1 MSMDDAFPPFEPDG
15 PQGDKGNG
23 DEGAPRRRL
32 REIPLRFVLPNIIT
46 VLAIC
51 AGLSAVRMAF
61 EERFDAAIGLV
72 LLAAVLDGLDGRMAR
87 LVKGTSKFGA
97 EMDSLADTVNFGV
110 VPALVLYV
118 FVLDEAAQLGW
129 IAALIYTIACTLRL
143 ARFNVMSGDVNRP
156 LWQRGYFVGV
166 PAPGGALV
174 VLLPVYLGFL
184 GFSPGWFTASVLS
197 IYTIIIG
204 FLMVSNLP
212 VWSGKTLGARIP
224 RTAVMPLILTVV
236 LYVAALANF
245 TWLTLTFSAIAY
257 LLFLPVSLRMWRR
270 QAQRH
275 QPAASAD
282 PSPPAEDDQAAP

>member
-1 MSMDDAFPPFEPDG
+1 MDDAFPPFEPDG
-15 PQGDKGNG
+15 PKKEGGNG
-23 DEGAPRRRL
+23 DEASRRRL
-32 REIPLRFVLPNIIT
+32 REVPLRFVLPNIIT

-61 EERFDAAIGLV
+61 EQRFDVAIGLI
-72 LLAAVLDGLDGRMAR
+72 LIAAVLDGLDGRMAR

-97 EMDSLADTVNFGV
+97 EMDSLADAVNFGV

-129 IAALIYTIACTLRL
+129 IAALLYVIACTLRL
-143 ARFNVMSGDVNRP
+143 ARFNVMAGDVNRP
-156 LWQRGYFVGV
+156 RWQQGFFVGI
-166 PAPGGALV
+166 PAPGAALV

-184 GFSPGWFTASVLS
+184 GFSPGWFTASVVS
-197 IYTIIIG
+197 VYTIAIG

-236 LYVAALANF
+236 CYVAALANF
-245 TWLTLTFSAIAY
+245 TWLTLTFSALAY
-257 LLFLPVSLRMWRR
+257 LAFLPFSVRLWRR
-270 QAQRH
+270 QARRH
-275 QPAASAD
+275 STSGSGPSQPG
-282 PSPPAEDDQAAP
+282 

>member
-1 MSMDDAFPPFEPDG
+1 MDDAFPPFEPDG
-15 PQGDKGNG
+15 PKKERDNG
-23 DEGAPRRRL
+23 DEAARRRL
-32 REIPLRFVLPNIIT
+32 REVPLRFVLPNIIT

-61 EERFDAAIGLV
+61 EERFDLAIGLI

-97 EMDSLADTVNFGV
+97 EMDSLADAVNFGV
-110 VPALVLYV
+110 VPALVLYI
-118 FVLDEAAQLGW
+118 FVLDEAAQFGW
-129 IAALIYTIACTLRL
+129 IAALLYVIACTLRL
-143 ARFNVMSGDVNRP
+143 ARFNVMAGDVNRP
-156 LWQRGYFVGV
+156 KWQQGFFVGV
-166 PAPGGALV
+166 PAPGAALV

-184 GFSPGWFTASVLS
+184 GFSPGWFTASVVSL
-197 IYTIIIG
+197 YTIVIG

-245 TWLTLTFSAIAY
+245 TWLTLTFSALAY
-257 LLFLPVSLRMWRR
+257 LAFLPFSVRLWRR
-270 QAQRH
+270 QARRH
-275 QPAASAD
+275 STSGSD
-282 PSPPAEDDQAAP
+282 PSQPG

>member
-15 PQGDKGNG
+15 PERDPDNG
-23 DEGAPRRRL
+23 DEAARKRRL
-32 REIPLRFVLPNIIT
+32 REIPLRFVVPNIIT

-61 EERFDAAIGLV
+61 EERFDVAIGLV

-87 LVKGTSKFGA
+87 LVKGTSRFGA
-97 EMDSLADTVNFGV
+97 EMDSLADAVNFGV
-110 VPALVLYV
+110 VPALVLYI
-118 FVLDEAAQLGW
+118 FVLDEAAQFGW
-129 IAALIYTIACTLRL
+129 IAALLYVIACTLRL
-143 ARFNVMSGDVNRP
+143 ARFNVMAGDSNRP
-156 LWQRGYFVGV
+156 RWQQAYFVGI

-184 GFSPGWFTASVLS
+184 GFSPGWFTASVVS
-197 IYTIIIG
+197 VFTIVIG

-212 VWSGKTLGARIP
+212 VWSGKTLGARVP

-245 TWLTLTFSAIAY
+245 TWSTLTLSAIAY
-257 LLFLPVSLRMWRR
+257 LCFLPFSVRLWRR
-270 QAQRH
+270 QARAH
-275 QPAASAD
+275 AARTTPSPDAPAA
-282 PSPPAEDDQAAP
+282 

>member
-15 PQGDKGNG
+15 PERDPDNG
-23 DEGAPRRRL
+23 DEAARKRRL
-32 REIPLRFVLPNIIT
+32 REIPLRFVVPNIIT

-61 EERFDAAIGLV
+61 EERFDVAIGLV

-87 LVKGTSKFGA
+87 LVKGTSRFGA
-97 EMDSLADTVNFGV
+97 EMDSLADAVNFGV
-110 VPALVLYV
+110 VPALVLYI
-118 FVLDEAAQLGW
+118 FVLDEAAQFGW
-129 IAALIYTIACTLRL
+129 IAALLYVIACTLRL
-143 ARFNVMSGDVNRP
+143 ARFNVMAGDSNRP
-156 LWQRGYFVGV
+156 RWQQAYFVGI

-184 GFSPGWFTASVLS
+184 GFSPGWFTASVVS
-197 IYTIIIG
+197 VFTIVIG

-245 TWLTLTFSAIAY
+245 TWSTLTLSAIAY
-257 LLFLPVSLRMWRR
+257 LCFLPFSVRLWRR
-270 QAQRH
+270 QARAH
-275 QPAASAD
+275 AERTTPSPDAPAA
-282 PSPPAEDDQAAP
+282 

>member
-1 MSMDDAFPPFEPDG
+1 MEDAFPPFEPDG
-15 PQGDKGNG
+15 PEPDRGD
-23 DEGAPRRRL
+23 DEAVTQSRRL

-97 EMDSLADTVNFGV
+97 EMDSLADAVNFGV
-110 VPALVLYV
+110 VPVLVLYV

-143 ARFNVMSGDVNRP
+143 ARFNVMAGDANRP
-156 LWQRGYFVGV
+156 LWQQAFFVGI
-166 PAPGGALV
+166 PAPGAALL

-184 GFSPGWFTASVLS
+184 GFSPDWFTAYVVSF
-197 IYTIIIG
+197 YTIVIG

-270 QAQRH
+270 QAHRH
-275 QPAASAD
+275 RPTPSSAD
-282 PSPPAEDDQAAP
+282 PLRPDEDDQAMP

>member
-15 PQGDKGNG
+15 PERDPDNG
-23 DEGAPRRRL
+23 DDAARKRRL
-32 REIPLRFVLPNIIT
+32 REIPLRFVVPNIIT

-61 EERFDAAIGLV
+61 EERFDVAIGLV

-87 LVKGTSKFGA
+87 LVKGTSRFGA
-97 EMDSLADTVNFGV
+97 EMDSLADAVNFGV
-110 VPALVLYV
+110 VPALVLYI
-118 FVLDEAAQLGW
+118 FVLDEAAQFGW
-129 IAALIYTIACTLRL
+129 IAALLYVIACTLRL
-143 ARFNVMSGDVNRP
+143 ARFNVMAGDSNRP
-156 LWQRGYFVGV
+156 RWQQAYFVGI

-184 GFSPGWFTASVLS
+184 GFSPGWFTASVVS
-197 IYTIIIG
+197 VFTIVIG

-245 TWLTLTFSAIAY
+245 TWSTLTLSAIAY
-257 LLFLPVSLRMWRR
+257 LCFLPFSVRLWRR
-270 QAQRH
+270 QARAH
-275 QPAASAD
+275 AERTT
-282 PSPPAEDDQAAP
+282 PSPDAPGA

>member
-15 PQGDKGNG
+15 PKKEGGNG
-23 DEGAPRRRL
+23 DEASRRRL
-32 REIPLRFVLPNIIT
+32 REVPLRFVLPNIIT

-61 EERFDAAIGLV
+61 EQRFDVAIGLI
-72 LLAAVLDGLDGRMAR
+72 LIAAVLDGLDGRMAR

-97 EMDSLADTVNFGV
+97 EMDSLADAVNFGV

-129 IAALIYTIACTLRL
+129 IAALLYVIACTLRL
-143 ARFNVMSGDVNRP
+143 ARFNVMAGDVNRP
-156 LWQRGYFVGV
+156 RWQQGFFVGI
-166 PAPGGALV
+166 PAPGAALV

-184 GFSPGWFTASVLS
+184 GFSPGWFTASVVS
-197 IYTIIIG
+197 VYTIAIG

-224 RTAVMPLILTVV
+224 RTAVMPLILTIV

-245 TWLTLTFSAIAY
+245 TWLTLTFSALAY
-257 LLFLPVSLRMWRR
+257 LAFLPFSVRLWRR
-270 QAQRH
+270 QARRH
-275 QPAASAD
+275 STSGSGPSQPG
-282 PSPPAEDDQAAP
+282 

>member
-15 PQGDKGNG
+15 PERDPDNG
-23 DEGAPRRRL
+23 DDAARKRRL
-32 REIPLRFVLPNIIT
+32 REIPLRFVVPNIIT

-61 EERFDAAIGLV
+61 EERFDVAIGLV

-87 LVKGTSKFGA
+87 LVKGTSRFGA
-97 EMDSLADTVNFGV
+97 EMDSLADAVNFGV
-110 VPALVLYV
+110 VPALVLYI
-118 FVLDEAAQLGW
+118 FVLDEAAQFGW
-129 IAALIYTIACTLRL
+129 IAALLYVIACTLRL
-143 ARFNVMSGDVNRP
+143 ARFNVMAGDSNRP
-156 LWQRGYFVGV
+156 RWQQAYFVGI

-184 GFSPGWFTASVLS
+184 GFSPGWFTASVVS
-197 IYTIIIG
+197 VFTIVIG

-212 VWSGKTLGARIP
+212 VWSGKTLGARVP

-245 TWLTLTFSAIAY
+245 TWSTLTLSAIAY
-257 LLFLPVSLRMWRR
+257 LCFLPFSVRLWRR
-270 QAQRH
+270 QARRH
-275 QPAASAD
+275 AARTT
-282 PSPPAEDDQAAP
+282 PSPDAPDA

>member
-15 PQGDKGNG
+15 PERDPGNG
-23 DEGAPRRRL
+23 DEAARKRRL
-32 REIPLRFVLPNIIT
+32 REIPLRFVVPNIIT

-61 EERFDAAIGLV
+61 EERFDVAIGLV
-72 LLAAVLDGLDGRMAR
+72 LLAAMLDGLDGRMAR
-87 LVKGTSKFGA
+87 LVKGTSRFGA
-97 EMDSLADTVNFGV
+97 EMDSLADAVNFGV
-110 VPALVLYV
+110 VPALVLYI
-118 FVLDEAAQLGW
+118 FVLDEAAQFGW
-129 IAALIYTIACTLRL
+129 IAALLYVIACTLRL
-143 ARFNVMSGDVNRP
+143 ARFNVMAGDTNRP
-156 LWQRGYFVGV
+156 RWQQAYFVGI

-184 GFSPGWFTASVLS
+184 GFSPGWFTASVVS
-197 IYTIIIG
+197 VFTIVIG

-245 TWLTLTFSAIAY
+245 TWSTLSLSALAY
-257 LLFLPVSLRMWRR
+257 LAFLPFSVRLWRR
-270 QAQRH
+270 QARAH
-275 QPAASAD
+275 AARTS
-282 PSPPAEDDQAAP
+282 PSPDAPDA

>member
-1 MSMDDAFPPFEPDG
+1 MGDAFPPFEPDG
-15 PQGDKGNG
+15 PERDPANG
-23 DEGAPRRRL
+23 GGMGRKRRL
-32 REIPLRFVLPNIIT
+32 REIPLRVVIPNIIT

-87 LVKGTSKFGA
+87 LVKGTSRFGA
-97 EMDSLADTVNFGV
+97 EMDSLADAINFGV
-110 VPALVLYV
+110 VPALVLYI

-129 IAALIYTIACTLRL
+129 IAALLYVIACTLRL
-143 ARFNVMSGDVNRP
+143 ARFNIMSGDTNRP
-156 LWQRGYFVGV
+156 RWQKAYFVGI

-184 GFSPGWFTASVLS
+184 GFSPDWFTASVVS
-197 IYTIIIG
+197 IYTIVIG

-212 VWSGKTLGARIP
+212 VWSGKLSGARVP
-224 RTAVMPLILTVV
+224 RTAVMPLILFVV

-245 TWLTLTFSAIAY
+245 TWMTLSLSAIAY
-257 LLFLPVSLRMWRR
+257 LAFLPFSLRLWRR
-270 QAQRH
+270 QAKRH
-275 QPAASAD
+275 ALRMRPSSAGPD
-282 PSPPAEDDQAAP
+282 V